1 MGRFSYRAY
10 AADGRPRAGKVE
22 APNRQQAV
30 AQLRA
35 EGLQV
40 FAIEAAAA
48 GPAAFWKR
56 DLFGRD
62 RVNDAA
68 RAAFLREFGTLLG
81 AGLTVDRAL
90 RLTERQAGAALR
102 PILTDLLERVVGG
115 ASLSKAMAA
124 HPQAFPRDMVDI
136 VRAGEATGTLVDVL
150 TSLTASIERRD
161 AVRRHLASAMIY
173 PALLVLMAI
182 GTVAMIVGVLVPA
195 LAPLFEGTG
204 QPPPFA
210 IRAAGALGALV
221 SGWWPVLLG
230 GTVLLALALL
240 RLWPEPAFAA
250 ERSRLA
256 LRLPLV
262 RDVVI
267 GIELGRIC
275 RVLATLLQAEVPV
288 PDAVAAT
295 RPLAR
300 NRTFRLALDE
310 AGQRLTEGGSLAS
323 GLGRLRALAPSTLN
337 LIASGEQVNRLG
349 PVLAHAAEM
358 HETQTRQRIDRLLAL
373 FTPLVTV
380 AIGGLIGGLI
390 VSVMGAILS
399 VGQLAQ

>member
-1 MGRFSYRAY
+1 MGHYTYRAY
-10 AADGRPRAGKVE
+10 AADGRSRAGKVE
-22 APNRQQAV
+22 APNRQRAV
-30 AQLRA
+30 AQLQA
-35 EGLQV
+35 EGLRV
-40 FAIEAAAA
+40 FAIEPAA
-48 GPAAFWKR
+48 GGPEAFWKR

-68 RAAFLREFGTLLG
+68 RIAFLREFGTLLG

-90 RLTERQAGAALR
+90 RLTERQASRALR
-102 PILTDLLERVVGG
+102 PVLADLLERVLGG
-115 ASLSKAMAA
+115 ASLSRAMAA
-124 HPQAFPRDMVDI
+124 HGQAFPQDMVDI
-136 VRAGEATGTLVDVL
+136 VRAGEATGTLVDVIA
-150 TSLTASIERRD
+150 SLTASVERRD

-173 PALLVLMAI
+173 PGLLMLMAA

-195 LAPLFEGTG
+195 LMPMFEGSG
-204 QPPPFA
+204 QAPPFA
-210 IRAAGALGALV
+210 LRAAAALGAFV

-230 GTVLLALALL
+230 GSTLLALLL
-240 RLWPEPAFAA
+240 ARLWPRPGFAEA
-250 ERSRLA
+250 RSALA

-262 RDVVI
+262 REVVI
-267 GIELGRIC
+267 GMELGRIC

-288 PDAVAAT
+288 PDALAAT
-295 RPLAR
+295 KPLAG
-300 NRTFRLALDE
+300 NRIVRLALEE
-310 AGQRLTEGGSLAS
+310 AARRLTEGGSLAS
-323 GLGRLRALAPSTLN
+323 GLGRLRPYAPSTLN

-349 PVLAHAAEM
+349 RVLGHAAEM
-358 HETQTRQRIDRLLAL
+358 HETETRQRIDRMLAL

>member
-1 MGRFSYRAY
+1 MGRFAYRAY
-10 AADGRPRAGKVE
+10 AADGRTKSGRVE
-22 APNRQQAV
+22 APNRQRAV

-48 GPAAFWKR
+48 GPTAFWKR

-102 PILTDLLERVVGG
+102 PVLTDLLERVVGG

-124 HPQAFPRDMVDI
+124 HPQAFPRDMIDV

-173 PALLVLMAI
+173 PALLVLMAL

-230 GTVLLALALL
+230 GTALVALALL

-250 ERSRLA
+250 ARSRLA

-288 PDAVAAT
+288 PDAVAAV
-295 RPLAR
+295 RPLAG
-300 NRTFRLALDE
+300 NRIFRLALDE